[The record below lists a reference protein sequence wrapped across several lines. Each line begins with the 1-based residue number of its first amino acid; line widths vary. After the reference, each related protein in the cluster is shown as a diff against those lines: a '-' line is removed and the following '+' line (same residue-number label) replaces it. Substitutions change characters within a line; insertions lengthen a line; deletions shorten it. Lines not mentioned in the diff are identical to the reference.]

1 MVDIGNESHTKNI
14 KKSQYIL
21 WSLVYTVT
29 KVEFQYFCVFE
40 EHCENGLY
48 SKDCFKQKCATKEII
63 A

>member
-1 MVDIGNESHTKNI
+1 MVDIGNESQKNI
-14 KKSQYIL
+14 KKKSQYILL

-29 KVEFQYFCVFE
+29 LVEFQYFSVF

-48 SKDCFKQKCATKEII
+48 SKDCFKQKCTTKEII